1 MASGVSKPLT
11 GAVIQSQLNTTEI
24 LNLFF
29 SDKPHSAT
37 LLNNVLFVFLKKHF
51 FLFFFLSENYQ
62 RELSLTR
69 NSLAPTSWFTSPTV
83 ENLAWCAVLL
93 KNTDEAGQQH
103 CKRCS
108 RPINKIYSR
117 KLWSRIKIYHWSCPS
132 SFMVPPVLLLYVL
145 TVFEIKSEFLSSP
158 LEFETGMP
166 SLQIRFPS

>member
-29 SDKPHSAT
+29 SDKPHNS
-37 LLNNVLFVFLKKHF
+37 LNNVLFVFLKKHF

-117 KLWSRIKIYHWSCPS
+117 KLWSRIKIYHWSCHS

-145 TVFEIKSEFLSSP
+145 TVFEIKSEFPSSL

-166 SLQIRFPS
+166 SPQIRFPS